1 MALSQS
7 RTPLAKLRAIIGPV
21 YGQEKNFAK
30 TIGLSVSFVKKAS
43 CGIRHMT
50 KEAAEKIAVETG
62 ASPRWLLGELAKPA
76 SDEGEP
82 FSKLVYEQRR
92 HWRKIGM
99 GPDVFVSVGVLLAN
113 CLTACEAAS
122 IHGTLPFAMH
132 KFGEVIKEFF
142 KLHNIKEPSNLLA
155 GNCSHFQEK
164 LGGNVILR
172 NGYAT
177 MWDPVKL
184 NADGSLP
191 LDETGC
197 PIPVTPPPTPATGN
211 PSLAARRAEFKRLLA
226 LSGEREAGPGGRQL
240 R

>member
-50 KEAAEKIAVETG
+50 KEVAEKIAVETG

-76 SDEGEP
+76 SDEGGP
-82 FSKLVYEQRR
+82 FSKVVYEQRR

-99 GPDVFVSVGVLLAN
+99 GPDVFVCVDVLFAR

-122 IHGTLPFAMH
+122 IHGSLPFALH
-132 KFGEVIKEFF
+132 KFAELTRELF
-142 KLHNIKEPSNLLA
+142 KLYNVKDPCDLLA
-155 GNCSHFQEK
+155 FNSSQCFEK
-164 LGGNVILR
+164 LGGHIALR
-172 NGYAT
+172 NGNST
-177 MWDPVKL
+177 GWDPVKL

-191 LDETGC
+191 EDKNADLIRI
-197 PIPVTPPPTPATGN
+197 IPDSHPTKHRSTAEAMAD
-211 PSLAARRAEFKRLLA
+211 LMRVIELRRKRA
-226 LSGEREAGPGGRQL
+226 DAS
-240 R
+240 